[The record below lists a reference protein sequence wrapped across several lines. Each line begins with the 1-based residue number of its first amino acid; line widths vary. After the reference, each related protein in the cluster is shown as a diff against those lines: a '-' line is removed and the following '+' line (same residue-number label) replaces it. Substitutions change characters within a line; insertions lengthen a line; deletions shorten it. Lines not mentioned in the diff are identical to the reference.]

1 MSDILNFVNDTT
13 QISNCKYFFN
23 NEVFSNTTISI
34 AFDDKF
40 IYKYSCDWLYLI
52 LYYFNPDNPSGIYN
66 SLKSIFIKYK
76 SINGTFIPGN
86 SVLVS
91 SSFSSGTIHGYLG
104 IFEILIDLQTKT
116 FDKYIVHQNAQK
128 GIKELIELS
137 VPKDK
142 ILYIDGDNLYDFEHL
157 TLIPIRSHLIHF
169 SPIDIP
175 YLQQTIIPFL
185 DDLLFKIESP
195 VNECIAVIKSSKS
208 SNITNDGIF
217 MHDEIVNFCNKNI
230 IKLVEPTD
238 YSEDNYARIVHGAKK
253 IVFSW
258 GTTFHKGMLYISDNC
273 KHIDVLVYGKV
284 FETQYKSDSVSS
296 NPFPQKYKQAT
307 IKYHIIS
314 SLSMFR
320 PLNIP
325 NRKMLLTKIDKY
337 RKM

>member
-1 MSDILNFVNDTT
+1 MSDILSFVKDNT
-13 QISNCKYFFN
+13 QISNCKYFFK
-23 NEVFSNTTISI
+23 NELFSNTTISL

-52 LYYFNPDNPSGIYN
+52 LVYFNPDNPSELYN
-66 SLKSIFIKYK
+66 SLKNIFTKYK
-76 SINGTFIPGN
+76 SVNGMFIPGN

-104 IFEILIDLQTKT
+104 IFEILIGLQSKT

-157 TLIPIRSHLIHF
+157 TLIPIRSHSTHF
-169 SPIDIP
+169 SPSEIP
-175 YLQQTIIPFL
+175 YLQQTIVPFL
-185 DDLLFKIESP
+185 DNLLFKIESP
-195 VNECIAVIKSSKS
+195 VNEYIAVIKSSKS
-208 SNITNDGIF
+208 SNVTNDGIF
-217 MHDEIVNFCNKNI
+217 MHDEIVNFCNQNR

-253 IVFSW
+253 IIFSW
-258 GTTFHKGMLYISDNC
+258 GTSFMKGMLYVSDNC
-273 KHIDVLVYGKV
+273 KHIDVLVYGEV
-284 FETQYKSDSVSS
+284 FHSQYKSTSVSS

-307 IKYHIIS
+307 IKYHLIS
-314 SLSMFR
+314 SLNMFSYG
-320 PLNIP
+320 NNT
-325 NRKMLLTKIDKY
+325 NRKILLRKIDKY
-337 RKM
+337 R

>member
-1 MSDILNFVNDTT
+1 MSDILSYVNDTT

-66 SLKSIFIKYK
+66 SLESIFIKYK
-76 SINGTFIPGN
+76 STNGTFIPGN

-104 IFEILIDLQTKT
+104 ILEILIDLQLKT

-137 VPKDK
+137 IPKDK

-169 SPIDIP
+169 SPSDIP

-195 VNECIAVIKSSKS
+195 VNESIAVIKSSKS

-217 MHDEIVNFCNKNI
+217 MHNEIVNFCNKNM

-238 YSEDNYARIVHGAKK
+238 YSEDNYARIIHGAKK
-253 IVFSW
+253 IIFSW
-258 GTTFHKGMLYISDNC
+258 GTTFMKGMLYISDDC
-273 KHIDVLVYGKV
+273 KDIDVLVYGEV
-284 FETQYKSDSVSS
+284 FQTQYNSYSVSS

-307 IKYHIIS
+307 IKYHLIS
-314 SLSMFR
+314 SLNMFSHG
-320 PLNIP
+320 NNT
-325 NRKMLLTKIDKY
+325 NRKILLRMIDKY
-337 RKM
+337 RK